1 MTSVGI
7 MPQSSYDVA
16 MATAKFGAKTD
27 AKLPDNIDKIREAA
41 TEFEAMYMSE
51 MMNHMFAGVDVDP
64 MFGGGSGEQM
74 FRGMMIQEY
83 GKIMAKSGNGLG
95 LSDQIQ
101 KAMIDIQEGLQTGE
115 TA

>member
-16 MATAKFGAKTD
+16 MATAKFGAANET
-27 AKLPDNIDKIREAA
+27 KLPQNMDKIREAA
-41 TEFEAMYMSE
+41 TEFEAMFMSE
-51 MMNHMFAGVDVDP
+51 MMNHMFSGLEVDP

-83 GKIMAKSGNGLG
+83 GKIMARSDNGIG
-95 LSDQIQ
+95 LSDHIQ
-101 KAMIDIQEGLQTGE
+101 KAMIDLQENMQTGE
-115 TA
+115 AE

>member
-1 MTSVGI
+1 MTAGI

-16 MATAKFGAKTD
+16 MATAKYGED
-27 AKLPDNIDKIREAA
+27 MEAKLPKNIEKIREAA
-41 TEFEAMYMSE
+41 AEFEALFLSE

-83 GKIMAKSGNGLG
+83 GKMMSRTHNGIG
-95 LSDQIQ
+95 LADPIQ
-101 KAMIDIQEGLQTGE
+101 
-115 TA
+115 